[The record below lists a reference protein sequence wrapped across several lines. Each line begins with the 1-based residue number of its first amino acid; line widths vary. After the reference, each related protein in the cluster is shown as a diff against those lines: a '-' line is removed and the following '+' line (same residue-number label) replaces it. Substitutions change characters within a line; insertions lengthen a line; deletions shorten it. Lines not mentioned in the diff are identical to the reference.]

1 MRRLLVLLLLAG
13 LPAMAG
19 TIGVQWDPVTHP
31 DLTGYKVY
39 SGGAAGDYSQTL
51 TTVNTQ
57 ANVPVNDCS
66 AYFVAVKA
74 VAATTDPEDDDGIM
88 ESNDFSNEISGWG
101 APQVSTGVPRAIK
114 TNKVVPFAVHGLNF
128 QSGATVVVAG
138 ATVTD
143 VQVVDC
149 RVISATI
156 DPRGSPAG
164 EAMVTVENPDG
175 TFGAANAVLF
185 YQGPAPP
192 PDVMNLRK

>member
-114 TNKVVPFAVHGLNF
+114 TNK
-128 QSGATVVVAG
+128 
-138 ATVTD
+138 
-143 VQVVDC
+143 
-149 RVISATI
+149 
-156 DPRGSPAG
+156 G